1 MPENHARKPQ
11 LIDAVLV
18 MDSRGSLTP
27 VRTRAFALAWSRL
40 YHAGHY
46 YLDLSL
52 KPESKQAVLLGRL
65 LPEMLNARLEGQV
78 RLQAAAGGK
87 PRLVRLEPPGEFRLL
102 CDTPGQYELLIEL
115 QDAIVRVHGLD
126 LR

>member
-1 MPENHARKPQ
+1 MPKNHSRKPQ
-11 LIDAVLV
+11 VIDAALV

-27 VRTRAFALAWSRL
+27 LRTQAFAVGWSRL

-52 KPESKQAVLLGRL
+52 KPESKQVVLLGRL
-65 LPEMLNARLEGQV
+65 LPEMLDARLEGQV
-78 RLQAAAGGK
+78 RLQAASGGK
-87 PRLVRLEPPGEFRLL
+87 PRMVRLEAPGEFRFL
-102 CDTPGQYELLIEL
+102 CDTPGQHELLIEL
-115 QDAIVRVHGLD
+115 QNVIVRVHGLD

>member
-1 MPENHARKPQ
+1 MPENRSRKPQ
-11 LIDAVLV
+11 VIDAALV

-27 VRTRAFALAWSRL
+27 VRTQAFVVGWSRL

-65 LPEMLNARLEGQV
+65 LPDTLGAGLEGQV
-78 RLQAAAGGK
+78 RLQAAGGK
-87 PRLVRLEPPGEFRLL
+87 PRLVRLEDPGEFRFL
-102 CDTPGQYELLIEL
+102 CDTPGQHELLIEL
-115 QDAIVRVHGLD
+115 QDVIVRVQGLD